1 MAVVLSY
8 SLREYLS
15 AEFSSGEAILD
26 GLMYKGQNLLFVA
39 KRKAAKTIFSL
50 QLALSVSTGAPF
62 LETWVCPKPRRVA
75 YFAFEGTD
83 ADLQSIL
90 ARLLRGMGLR
100 DSGFL
105 SIHRTPFLRL
115 HQPASVQALQAVW
128 EKERPDLLILDPYYR
143 LHAVSVN
150 DDDAVARTTDALN
163 LLTAQYGHATWLPHH
178 EHRIRHDTFGTE
190 YEDDAEK
197 YSGSWVFGAWCD
209 SMYGFRFN
217 HKERKAQFSAHFERT
232 PRMER
237 AVQLQLKDTIDTL
250 LFVPSLEAR
259 IAKAADAGELDGRS
273 LRNIG
278 AEYDAHP
285 EQVRRA
291 LKAMQQEK

>member
-1 MAVVLSY
+1 MAIKSY
-8 SLREYLS
+8 GLTEYLR
-15 AEFSSGEAILD
+15 AEFSSGEAILE

-62 LETWVCPKPRRVA
+62 LETWVCAKPRRVC

-83 ADLQSIL
+83 ADLQQIL
-90 ARLLRGMGLR
+90 TRLLAGMKLSDTGL
-100 DSGFL
+100 L
-105 SIHRTPFLRL
+105 SIHRVPFLRL
-115 HQPASVQALQAVW
+115 HQPASVLALQTVLDR
-128 EKERPDLLILDPYYR
+128 EHPDLLVLDPYYR
-143 LHAVSVN
+143 LHAGSVN
-150 DDDAVARTTDALN
+150 DDDAVARTTDVLN

-178 EHRIRHDTFGTE
+178 EHRVRHDTFGTE

-209 SMYGFRFN
+209 SMYGFRFD
-217 HKERKAQFSAHFERT
+217 HKGKKASFSAHFERT
-232 PRMER
+232 PRMEK
-237 AVQLQLKDTIDTL
+237 AVQLTLHDTPEEL
-250 LFVPSLEAR
+250 LFLPSLEQR
-259 IAKAADAGELDGRS
+259 LGQAASRGELDGRS

-278 AEYDAHP
+278 KEYEAHP

-291 LKAMQQEK
+291 LKASQEKE